1 MYDLLF
7 PFGLVI
13 LAGVIYKRLRIRGLD
28 AEEVRIAI
36 NSAVLN
42 IFLPAL
48 CVRAIYTANIDA
60 RLFLVPVTSWIT
72 TVASLLLSLGLYSL
86 LERIMH
92 IAPAEM
98 GVLVLGATFG
108 NVLYLGLP
116 VLSGLY
122 GSEAAKYALFYDLL
136 AATPALW
143 IFGAAVASR
152 LGEGRGTTI
161 AESVKTIATLPPIW
175 GIAAGFGLKLTAVPL
190 PGFLM
195 KSLGM
200 LGDTVVPLMLFSVGL
215 ALTLPNM
222 KYAINALPAVFMKL
236 LIVPLLAFLTGRLLG
251 MQGEPLAASVV
262 EAAMPTM
269 VLLLLIAARFKLDVS
284 LAAFLIV
291 ITTALFFISLPLIV
305 FLTGY
310 AR

>member
-7 PFGLVI
+7 PFGLVV
-13 LAGVIYKRLRIRGLD
+13 LAGVIYKRLRIGGVQ
-28 AEEVRIAI
+28 AEDVRLAI

-92 IAPAEM
+92 IARAEM

-190 PGFLM
+190 SGFLM

-215 ALTLPNM
+215 ALTLP
-222 KYAINALPAVFMKL
+222 KVKHAINALPAVFMKL

-251 MQGEPLAASVV
+251 MEGEPLAASVV

-291 ITTALFFISLPLIV
+291 ITTALFFISLPLIIY
-305 FLTGY
+305 LTGY
-310 AR
+310 LM